1 MNDRSPEGLL
11 LRLLRESEDLERPSY
26 LMLRAEPSL
35 VVLVFESGAAAPRSV
50 FKAARGGIALEA
62 LEKEHRILS
71 DLVARAP
78 AGFRETLPRPIV
90 RGEQSGLVGYLSRAL
105 PGARMKDIPP
115 RRLFGPSTVGP
126 TLRRVSDWLLELYET
141 VGIVRADGAADL
153 RRELLDG
160 PVEKY
165 LKWFHV
171 TEDERA
177 LLLESSE
184 KLPDPATA
192 SLPLCRGHG
201 DFSPANVLWSNGR
214 IGVIDY
220 EFALEP
226 CLPLD
231 DLLHFLA
238 SMKSSTS
245 ARGREAARRAF
256 FEETFYGSG
265 HLSRAAREAVHG
277 LAGRLGIDLALLEPL
292 FVLTWV
298 RYAVRAVELQLQPL
312 DLASLTAEPERLWR
326 RLDAEPEEFLPVT
339 RIRGGICGNVRQH
352 VEMRDRFVLANR

>member
-1 MNDRSPEGLL
+1 
-11 LRLLRESEDLERPSY
+11 
-26 LMLRAEPSL
+26 
-35 VVLVFESGAAAPRSV
+35 
-50 FKAARGGIALEA
+50 
-62 LEKEHRILS
+62 
-71 DLVARAP
+71 
-78 AGFRETLPRPIV
+78 
-90 RGEQSGLVGYLSRAL
+90 
-105 PGARMKDIPP
+105 MKDIPP

-141 VGIVRADGAADL
+141 VGIVREDGTAAP
-153 RRELLDG
+153 RRELFDR
-160 PVEKY
+160 PVENY

-177 LLLESSE
+177 LILESRQ
-184 KLPDPATA
+184 KLPDPGTG
-192 SLPLCRGHG
+192 SLPICRGHG

-214 IGVIDY
+214 IGVIDF

-245 ARGREAARRAF
+245 ARGREAARKAF

-277 LAGRLGIDLALLEPL
+277 LAGRLGIDLGLLEPL

-298 RYAVRAVELQLQPL
+298 RYAVHAVELQVRHL
-312 DLASLTAEPERLWR
+312 DLASLTEEPERLWR
-326 RLDAEPEEFLPVT
+326 RLDAELEEFLPVT